1 MFHLNTQFKIVSGGQ
16 TGVDRAALQAA
27 IDNQIPHGGWC
38 PLERTAEDGI
48 IHEKFHLEQTPSS
61 EYQQRTNWNVRD
73 SDATLILS
81 SEPLA
86 GGTKL
91 TEAFV
96 IQMHK
101 PLLILDPLDPIASQ
115 KIYSWVIKNQIN
127 ALNVAG
133 PRASE
138 NATAYKN
145 TYRIISH
152 FCTLLTQTK
161 QTVNGS

>member
-1 MFHLNTQFKIVSGGQ
+1 MNIQFKIVSGGQ

-27 IDNQIPHGGWC
+27 IDNHIPHGGWC

-81 SEPLA
+81 SKPLT

-91 TEAFV
+91 TLDFAKQ
-96 IQMHK
+96 IHK
-101 PLLILDPLDPIASQ
+101 PHLQ
-115 KIYSWVIKNQIN
+115 
-127 ALNVAG
+127 LNPA
-133 PRASE
+133 PS
-138 NATAYKN
+138 
-145 TYRIISH
+145 
-152 FCTLLTQTK
+152 
-161 QTVNGS
+161 